1 MKHNDEAEWIKE
13 VNSEVERM
21 SNKQNDL
28 TITTAM
34 LRKQSKKVTN
44 WKSPGPD
51 GVQGYW
57 IKHLTTLHERL
68 ATLFNDCLSSGNAP
82 NWLTKGKTILIMK
95 DKTKGKESTNYRPIT
110 CLSLIWKLLTYIIS
124 EEIYNHLD
132 SNNLLPEEQKG
143 CRKRNRGT
151 KDQLLID

>member
-1 MKHNDEAEWIKE
+1 MKHNDEAEWIKK

-34 LRKQSKKVTN
+34 LRKQSKKLSN

-57 IKHLTTLHERL
+57 IKGLNT
-68 ATLFNDCLSSGNAP
+68 
-82 NWLTKGKTILIMK
+82 
-95 DKTKGKESTNYRPIT
+95 
-110 CLSLIWKLLTYIIS
+110 
-124 EEIYNHLD
+124 
-132 SNNLLPEEQKG
+132 
-143 CRKRNRGT
+143 
-151 KDQLLID
+151 

>member
-1 MKHNDEAEWIKE
+1 MSLQKLNQLLLFWKGIWEKDVKHNDEAEWIKE

-34 LRKQSKKVTN
+34 LRKQSKKVSN

-57 IKHLTTLHERL
+57 VKHLTTLHERL
-68 ATLFNDCLSSGNAP
+68 ATV
-82 NWLTKGKTILIMK
+82 
-95 DKTKGKESTNYRPIT
+95 
-110 CLSLIWKLLTYIIS
+110 
-124 EEIYNHLD
+124 
-132 SNNLLPEEQKG
+132 SNFV
-143 CRKRNRGT
+143 
-151 KDQLLID
+151 